1 MIYTYIYILY
11 QWSPHGLQYASA
23 IHSIWYWTVCMISP
37 LLDTIL
43 IPIWPLLCRWY
54 NALLHSS
61 GNYIGQYMLLDLPI
75 LTTWGSMLYKGL
87 HNPSYLCIDDNPVL
101 LWVLGIVR
109 CLQLND
115 WWCHH
120 LHLELISAAEC
131 QKTNHLL
138 VDHSHPPICTSPS
151 HKATC
156 VYCWLYHSFSQRRMS
171 NHVLLRCTWPWHAN
185 PFPSLVQC
193 SWLLPTMELY
203 DTHCSSPPP
212 DYRPHP
218 HWDPCMTS
226 LH

>member
-1 MIYTYIYILY
+1 
-11 QWSPHGLQYASA
+11 
-23 IHSIWYWTVCMISP
+23 
-37 LLDTIL
+37 
-43 IPIWPLLCRWY
+43 
-54 NALLHSS
+54 
-61 GNYIGQYMLLDLPI
+61 
-75 LTTWGSMLYKGL
+75 MLYKGL
-87 HNPSYLCIDDNPVL
+87 RNPSYLCIDNNPVL

-156 VYCWLYHSFSQRRMS
+156 VYCWLYHSFPQRRMP

-212 DYRPHP
+212 DHRPHP

-226 LH
+226 LHQHTPLGFLDHHIWTFTCCSTPHRPRLYGLHLTWHHPLSTCFYLPFHLLIIYCTTHSNKSCM